1 MNPEVPE
8 VYIYENSE
16 RQFEVHCYI
25 NRLVPEIGIRGIK
38 NEALFFDWN
47 KLDLS
52 NFEII
57 HAFMRIL
64 ALIPDKVATA
74 ITINDE
80 CHEQDSGSYLI
91 QLVVDLLKQYSDT
104 QFQNRSPAVTNSL
117 TSLSSHLETLIT
129 SLNRRNSA
137 EITISS
143 SIIINE
149 IDCYYVACR
158 LYVTFLH
165 QELIRIQR
173 EGPQTAA
180 NVETEFINLTP
191 TFVNF
196 AQTLYN
202 EKSLKSEFHELFN
215 INQSSLE
222 Q

>member
-1 MNPEVPE
+1 MNPEAPE
-8 VYIYENSE
+8 IYVYENSE
-16 RQFEVHCYI
+16 RQFEVQCYV
-25 NRLVPEIGIRGIK
+25 NRLVPEIGIKGIR
-38 NEALFFDWN
+38 NGVLYFDWN
-47 KLDLS
+47 KLELS

-74 ITINDE
+74 MVINDE
-80 CHEQDSGSYLI
+80 HHEQDSGSFLI
-91 QLVVDLLKQYSDT
+91 QLVIDLLKQYSGP
-104 QFQNRSPAVTNSL
+104 QFQNQSPAILNSL
-117 TSLSSHLETLIT
+117 TSLSSHLESLINN
-129 SLNRRNSA
+129 LNRRNPIG
-137 EITISS
+137 ITISS

-165 QELIRIQR
+165 HELIRIQR
-173 EGPQTAA
+173 AGPQTAA
-180 NVETEFINLTP
+180 NIETEFANLTP

-202 EKSLKSEFHELFN
+202 EKSLKCEFHDLFN
-215 INQSSLE
+215 INRSPLE